1 MPAPAAF
8 DAKKF
13 CKKNLNEETVLKL
26 KEVFDVFDYDGSGN
40 ISSDELINTI
50 RALGLED
57 QATQIINIVHNSGFE
72 GEMDFGAFLDIF
84 GFGSDLANEGTIQGV
99 FDIFD

>member
-1 MPAPAAF
+1 MPAATAF

-26 KEVFDVFDYDGSGN
+26 KEVFDVFDYDGSGS

-50 RALGLED
+50 HALGL
-57 QATQIINIVHNSGFE
+57 ANKANQIINIF
-72 GEMDFGAFLDIF
+72 
-84 GFGSDLANEGTIQGV
+84 
-99 FDIFD
+99 